1 MFSLPEC
8 YQCSQLTQIPEI
20 SWYTEVSLRRG
31 RRPMSVFHGGSRHL
45 LPNAVGG
52 KLSPVSSGSSFPGL
66 THLVGVSA
74 AELRDGSP
82 KMFIS

>member
-1 MFSLPEC
+1 
-8 YQCSQLTQIPEI
+8 
-20 SWYTEVSLRRG
+20 
-31 RRPMSVFHGGSRHL
+31 MSVLHGGSRHL

-52 KLSPVSSGSSFPGL
+52 KLPPVSSCSSFPGL

-82 KMFIS
+82 KTFIS